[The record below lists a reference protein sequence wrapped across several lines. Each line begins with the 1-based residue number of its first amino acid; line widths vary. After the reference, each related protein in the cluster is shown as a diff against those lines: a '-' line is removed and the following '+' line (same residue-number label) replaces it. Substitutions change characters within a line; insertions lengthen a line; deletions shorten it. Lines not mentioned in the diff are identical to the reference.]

1 MILIGLAIILVI
13 MFCINTRTFP
23 YMLVSYYVFY
33 DMFDGFYKDDKIY
46 AVLRYVVP
54 LCLIIIYVTKYRALR
69 NLDSIFVVLLSYI
82 ITLWIFNPGDP
93 ITTSRNVLPLIITLM
108 MIPIGKQFGRSENLI
123 LNFEKYNRV
132 LLVALPLYIIYA
144 NLAGISGFYSDAF
157 STGYLITSRMYIVPI
172 VVFLAIHYSL
182 TNKNKGWLF
191 KIIDIGFI
199 LLNICIL
206 LINTRRTTFA
216 MLAVAI
222 IVYTMFNK
230 RLFFKMLF
238 LVGVLF
244 AAMVVSY
251 PLYADRLNAQ
261 LEKRE
266 RIQEVDTYE
275 DEGRVLETI
284 YLIEYHKKKND
295 IGEILFGI
303 QLFDTYD
310 FGTRYF
316 GRDRPIHSDINML
329 FFSTGI
335 VGLILFYLFFQ
346 HYFFKRRR
354 SITTENKKLYYP
366 LLLIFVI
373 VLLPG
378 RFIGTLT
385 FAPLL
390 MLLMSALKYGN
401 AEQEV
406 PSVQEAQLAFG

>member
-1 MILIGLAIILVI
+1 
-13 MFCINTRTFP
+13 
-23 YMLVSYYVFY
+23 
-33 DMFDGFYKDDKIY
+33 
-46 AVLRYVVP
+46 
-54 LCLIIIYVTKYRALR
+54 
-69 NLDSIFVVLLSYI
+69 
-82 ITLWIFNPGDP
+82 
-93 ITTSRNVLPLIITLM
+93 
-108 MIPIGKQFGRSENLI
+108 
-123 LNFEKYNRV
+123 
-132 LLVALPLYIIYA
+132 
-144 NLAGISGFYSDAF
+144 
-157 STGYLITSRMYIVPI
+157 MYIVPI

-216 MLAVAI
+216 MLAAAI

-335 VGLILFYLFFQ
+335 VGLILFFMFFQ

-354 SITTENKKLYYP
+354 SITTDNKKLYYP

-390 MLLMSALKYGN
+390 MLLMSALKYGS